1 MSEMIAPAVRPAKN
15 LKILAANINGP
26 DTHLSI
32 DSKIS
37 FRPFVNYLKGRIHD
51 SSDSRSGIYNYLIEK
66 FEESPAL
73 LEPVVDEH
81 VLEENHELLEMLG
94 TTLFPVVS
102 EENKNM
108 FTMGT
113 PYEFSVFNYSSP
125 FKKLLSMK
133 RKNIFCCPKMYR
145 SNT

>member
-1 MSEMIAPAVRPAKN
+1 MSEMIAPAVRHANN
-15 LKILAANINGP
+15 LKILAANINGA
-26 DTHLSI
+26 DNNLSI

-37 FRPFVNYLKGRIHD
+37 FRPFVNYLKDKLHD

-66 FEESPAL
+66 LEESPAL

-81 VLEENHELLEMLG
+81 VLEDNHDLLEMVG

-102 EENKNM
+102 EEGRNM
-108 FTMGT
+108 FTMGI

-125 FKKLLSMK
+125 FKKLFIDETGGHFLLPENVSH
-133 RKNIFCCPKMYR
+133 
-145 SNT
+145 